1 MKKAIPFIIIM
12 TVLCTNLVAC
22 SNQTSSSQASS
33 SSTDQFRIVI
43 RQNSENNIYGV
54 HHEYLID
61 GIPIGGGEV
70 MSVIK
75 ENVVPIKP
83 GEEIG
88 ISFEKQDF
96 PEDSDLS
103 NLTVEIY
110 IIAQDGNEIKTDND
124 IELSPTFGE
133 TYRYNLTGNPD
144 SYSINRITDETD
156 SKLTAI

>member
-12 TVLCTNLVAC
+12 TVLCTNLAAC

>member
-1 MKKAIPFIIIM
+1 MKKAITFIIIM

-22 SNQTSSSQASS
+22 SNQTSSS
-33 SSTDQFRIVI
+33 STDPFRIVI
-43 RQNSENNIYGV
+43 QQNSENNIYGV
-54 HHEYLID
+54 HYEYSID
-61 GIPIGGGEV
+61 GIPAAGGEV

-75 ENVVPIKP
+75 ENVIPIKP

-133 TYRYNLTGNPD
+133 TYRYNLTGNPN
-144 SYSINRITDETD
+144 SYSINMITDETG

>member
-12 TVLCTNLVAC
+12 TVLCTNLAAC

-61 GIPIGGGEV
+61 GIPAAGGEV

-75 ENVVPIKP
+75 ENVIPIKP